1 MTGER
6 RLDAISNQ
14 EARSETAE
22 AYGYAPRLIPYDVDP
37 FDQPA
42 RPASW
47 DEDTNLPVHCF
58 RLSVLEESKSFIGK
72 SLNALAEKGQLRT

>member
-42 RPASW
+42 RPAS
-47 DEDTNLPVHCF
+47 
-58 RLSVLEESKSFIGK
+58 
-72 SLNALAEKGQLRT
+72 